1 VTPSE
6 RIGPVDKAPAS
17 DRGSAKW
24 IALGVFFAA
33 YTMIGVDRGI
43 IAIMI
48 EPIKQEFGVS
58 DTQIGLLSG
67 LAFALFFAIASLP
80 LGYLVDRWN
89 RRIILA
95 VSLAFFSALTAMAGW
110 ATSFTQLFVIRL
122 GIGAGEAGGTPA
134 MTSILADHFPPER
147 RATAL
152 SFYYLGAPAAK
163 ILVLV
168 VGGYLTMTYGWR
180 SVFWAAGAAGLILA
194 VAILLTVKE
203 PPRKQSQGGTTAPS
217 YLATLAYIW
226 RQPSLRHL
234 LTTTTL
240 TSAISTG
247 ALTWAVS
254 FLLRSHGMTVASAGV
269 AIAISFGVVGAI
281 GTLSSGPVVDWLAK
295 RDVRWRCWV
304 LAGAQLAAAP
314 AFALFALSPS
324 LIVALCGFAVWSVA
338 QAGLLAPI
346 VSMCQALVGPRMRGT
361 VMAVYSLLAHFVGVT
376 VGPQLVGSASDLF
389 RPAFGADS
397 LRYALLLLCGLFVWA
412 ACHFLLASRTLER
425 DIQRAET
432 AP

>member
-1 VTPSE
+1 VTRSDSV
-6 RIGPVDKAPAS
+6 GLANTAPTS
-17 DRGSAKW
+17 DRASGKW
-24 IALGVFFAA
+24 LALGVFFAT

-48 EPIKQEFGVS
+48 EPIKREFGVS

-67 LAFALFFAIASLP
+67 LAFALFFAVASLP

-89 RRIILA
+89 RRLILA
-95 VSLAFFSALTAMAGW
+95 ISLAFFSALTAMAGW
-110 ATSFTQLFVIRL
+110 ATSFAQLFVIRL

-168 VGGYLTMTYGWR
+168 VGGYLTMAYGWR
-180 SVFWAAGAAGLILA
+180 SVFWAAGATGLVLAALIL
-194 VAILLTVKE
+194 LLVKE
-203 PPRKQSQGGTTAPS
+203 PPRTQPKGDAAAPS
-217 YLATLAYIW
+217 YPATLAYIW

-254 FLLRSHGMTVASAGV
+254 FLLRSHGMTVAGAGL
-269 AIAISFGVVGAI
+269 AIALSFGVVGAM
-281 GTLSSGPVVDWLAK
+281 GTLASGPLADWLAR
-295 RDVRWRCWV
+295 RDVRWRCWL

-314 AFALFALSPS
+314 AFALFALSTS
-324 LIVALCGFAVWSVA
+324 LPLALCGFAVWSVV
-338 QAGLLAPI
+338 QAGLLAPL

-376 VGPQLVGSASDLF
+376 VGPQIVGSASDLF
-389 RPAFGADS
+389 RPAFGTDS

-412 ACHFLLASRTLER
+412 AVHFLLASRTLAQDTER
-425 DIQRAET
+425 AVT